1 MDPLTDGT
9 MADVV
14 EDVAGLYGGNLDHYF
29 EVVFSGPNV
38 MNPYHNFR
46 HMNHVPW
53 LCYEACIFYADRP
66 GHLSPRE
73 VRNLLIA
80 GFFHDYGHFGQ
91 MGDDD
96 LNITRAL
103 RGLDRHILPEDKPF
117 QKDIDGLIELTEY
130 PHRADIDAPGLPLG
144 ALILCDADMCQA
156 FSPAWIQQV
165 IYGLAAEWRISP
177 FEVLKIQERF
187 LQNLAFHTS
196 WAEQKYPRMVIERK
210 ILEAA
215 RYIRI
220 IERAR
225 VARQKP

>member
-1 MDPLTDGT
+1 MDPLVDGT

-14 EDVAGLYGGNLDHYF
+14 EDAAGLYGGNLDHYF

-53 LCYEACIFYADRP
+53 LCYEACMFYAHRP
-66 GHLSPRE
+66 EGLSPRE
-73 VRNLLIA
+73 IRNTLIA

-103 RGLDRHILPEDKPF
+103 RGLNRHILPEDRPF
-117 QKDIDGLIELTEY
+117 QGDINRLIEPTEY
-130 PHRADIDAPGLPLG
+130 PYRADINANTLPLG
-144 ALILCDADMCQA
+144 ALILRDADMCQA

-165 IYGLAAEWRISP
+165 VYGLSAEWRISP
-177 FEVLKIQERF
+177 FEVLLVQEKF
-187 LQNLAFHTS
+187 LSNLVFHTE
-196 WAEQKYPRMVIERK
+196 WAKQKYPRSVIDRK

-215 RYIRI
+215 RYIQI
-220 IERAR
+220 IKRAR
-225 VARQKP
+225 AAREKS